1 MGVALLIQYTLIF
14 ASVLSVVAIGG
25 MFSERSGVIN
35 LGLEGCMVMGALAG
49 ALVMHFLP
57 DETSGF
63 VVVLLTL
70 LASITTGMIYSML
83 LAVAAIKFKAD
94 QTITG
99 TAMNILAPAL
109 ATAIVKAITLNT
121 GDHKASPYIY
131 YVNAHDHFIIKI
143 GSFELNWF
151 IILMVITVAL
161 AYVILYKTRFGLRLM
176 SCGEHPQAA
185 ASNGINVIK
194 LRYVGVLISGAL
206 SGLGGIAFIN
216 SANSSWPFDS
226 GVVGFG
232 FLALAVMIFGKWKPI
247 NIFLGALLFSLF
259 RALGSTY
266 TAFEFLQN
274 LEVNAVIYNMLPYIV
289 CLIILAITSKNSK
302 APKAEGIPYD
312 KGMR

>member
-1 MGVALLIQYTLIF
+1 MLLLIQYTLIF
-14 ASVLSVVAIGG
+14 ASVLAIVAIGG
-25 MFSERSGVIN
+25 MFAERSGVIN
-35 LGLEGCMVMGALAG
+35 LGLEGCMVIGALAG
-49 ALVMHFLP
+49 ALVMSYINPNVPGFL
-57 DETSGF
+57 
-63 VVVLLTL
+63 VVILTL
-70 LASITTGMIYSML
+70 VVSIAAGMLYSLL

-99 TAMNILAPAL
+99 TAMNIIAPAL
-109 ATAIVKAITLNT
+109 ATAIVKAVTLNT
-121 GDHKASPYIY
+121 GEKKATPYLY
-131 YVNAHDHFIIKI
+131 YITSHEFFIIKI

-151 IILMVITVAL
+151 IILMIIIVAI
-161 AYVILYKTRFGLRLM
+161 AYFSLYKTKFGLRLM

-185 ASNGINVIK
+185 ASNGIDVIK
-194 LRYVGVLISGAL
+194 MRYIGVLISGAL

-226 GVVGFG
+226 GVLGFG

-266 TAFEFLQN
+266 VGFDFLAN
-274 LEVNAVIYNMLPYIV
+274 LKINSLIYNMLPYVV
-289 CLIILAITSKNSK
+289 CLIILAISSKNSK

-312 KGMR
+312 KGLR

>member
-1 MGVALLIQYTLIF
+1 MLLLIQYTLIF

-49 ALVMHFLP
+49 ALVMAFTP
-57 DETSGF
+57 STVPGWI
-63 VVVLLTL
+63 VVILTL
-70 LASITTGMIYSML
+70 LTSILAGMLYSML
-83 LAVAAIKFKAD
+83 LAVAAVQFKAD

-109 ATAIVKAITLNT
+109 ATSVVKAITLNT
-121 GDHKASPYIY
+121 GDRKATPYLY
-131 YVNAHDHFIIKI
+131 YVDAHEFFIIRI
-143 GSFELNWF
+143 GTFELNWF
-151 IILMVITVAL
+151 ILLMFVVVAL
-161 AYVILYKTRFGLRLM
+161 AFVILYKTRFGLRLM

-185 ASNGINVIK
+185 ASNGINVIGM
-194 LRYVGVLISGAL
+194 RYVGVLISGGLA
-206 SGLGGIAFIN
+206 GLGGIAFIN

-259 RALGSTY
+259 RALGNTY
-266 TAFEFLQN
+266 NAFSFLSD
-274 LEVNAVIYNMLPYIV
+274 LPVNPIIYNMLPYIV
-289 CLIILAITSKNSK
+289 CLIILAITSRNSK

>member
-1 MGVALLIQYTLIF
+1 MLLLLQYTLIF
-14 ASVLSVVAIGG
+14 ASVLSIVAIGG

-49 ALVMHFLP
+49 AIVMSYIPSTVPGFLV
-57 DETSGF
+57 
-63 VVVLLTL
+63 VIITL
-70 LASITTGMIYSML
+70 IASIGVGMLYSLL

-109 ATAIVKAITLNT
+109 ATAIVKALTLNT
-121 GDHKASPYIY
+121 NEHKATPYLY
-131 YVNAHDHFIIKI
+131 YVEAHKFFIIKI
-143 GSFELNWF
+143 GTFELNWF
-151 IILMVITVAL
+151 IILMAIIIVL
-161 AYVILYKTRFGLRLM
+161 AYIILYKTRFGVRLM
-176 SCGEHPQAA
+176 SCGEHPQAS
-185 ASNGINVIK
+185 ASNGIDVIK
-194 LRYVGVLISGAL
+194 MRYAGVLISGAL
-206 SGLGGIAFIN
+206 AGLGGIAFIN

-247 NIFLGALLFSLF
+247 NIFFGAILFSLF

-266 TAFEFLQN
+266 SGLSFLAV
-274 LEVNAVIYNMLPYIV
+274 LEINPEIYKMLPYLV
-289 CLIILAITSKNSK
+289 CLVILAISSKNSK

-312 KGMR
+312 RGMR

>member
-1 MGVALLIQYTLIF
+1 MALLIQYTLIF
-14 ASVLSVVAIGG
+14 ASVLAIVAIGG

-35 LGLEGCMVMGALAG
+35 LGLEGCMVMGALGG
-49 ALVMHFLP
+49 ALVMAYIP
-57 DETSGF
+57 ESTPGF
-63 VVVLLTL
+63 IVVILTL
-70 LASITTGMIYSML
+70 IVSITCGMLYSML
-83 LAVAAIKFKAD
+83 LAFAAIRFKAD

-109 ATAIVKAITLNT
+109 ATAIVKAITLHS
-121 GDHKASPYIY
+121 GEHKATPYLY
-131 YVNAHDHFIIKI
+131 YINAHQYFIIKI

-151 IILMVITVAL
+151 IILMFIIVAL
-161 AYVILYKTRFGLRLM
+161 TYIILYKTRFGLRLM

-194 LRYVGVLISGAL
+194 MRYVGVLISGAL

-216 SANSSWPFDS
+216 SANSSWPFDY
-226 GVVGFG
+226 GVAGFG

-266 TAFEFLQN
+266 TGFEFLKN
-274 LEVNAVIYNMLPYIV
+274 LQINAVIYNMLPYIV
-289 CLIILAITSKNSK
+289 CLIILAISSKNSK

>member
-1 MGVALLIQYTLIF
+1 MLLLIQYTLIF

-49 ALVMHFLP
+49 ALVMSFIP
-57 DETSGF
+57 ETVPGFF
-63 VVVLLTL
+63 VVILTL
-70 LASITTGMIYSML
+70 LASITTGMLFSML

-99 TAMNILAPAL
+99 TAMNIIAPAL

-121 GDHKASPYIY
+121 GEKKATPYLY
-131 YVNAHDHFIIKI
+131 YIQTHEYFIIKI

-151 IILMVITVAL
+151 IILMVLVVVA
-161 AYVILYKTRFGLRLM
+161 ACIVLYKTRLGLRLM

-185 ASNGINVIK
+185 ASNGIDVIK
-194 LRYVGVLISGAL
+194 MRYTGVLISGAL
-206 SGLGGIAFIN
+206 AGLGGIAFIN

-247 NIFLGALLFSLF
+247 NIFFGAILFSLF
-259 RALGSTY
+259 RALGSVY
-266 TAFEFLQN
+266 TGFEFLRN
-274 LEVNAVIYNMLPYIV
+274 LEINATIYNMLPYIV
-289 CLIILAITSKNSK
+289 CLVILAISSKNSK

-312 KGMR
+312 RGMR